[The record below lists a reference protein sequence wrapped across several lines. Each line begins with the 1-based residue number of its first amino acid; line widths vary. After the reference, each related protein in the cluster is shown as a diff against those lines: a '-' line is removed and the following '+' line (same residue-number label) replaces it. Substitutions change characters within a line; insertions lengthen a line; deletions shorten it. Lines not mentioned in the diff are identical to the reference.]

1 MTADGACFVANIAV
15 EGVLQLLQLFQG
27 TANGGGG
34 NGQERLAPTIGPQWA
49 GHVED
54 DLRLTHGAEFSIVPE
69 GAVPPLPVCK
79 NTWSTGLSWFWNDE
93 ERLVPRQ
100 GSEHTGGAE
109 ARFERALQGL
119 AEQLREDRSVLAV
132 ILCGSLSHDVVWE
145 KSDID
150 LAIVTQDDKPRHGSL
165 SLNADGVVVHAF
177 LMTRTQFRQT
187 VEGAIRNSFTH
198 SLLAK
203 GRLVYS
209 HDETIVALCAGLAE
223 IGQRDTRRQ
232 LMGAAIGALLPLD
245 KARKW
250 LVTRNDADYAALWL
264 LYAVKALARM
274 EVLRAG
280 QLADRE
286 VIPQAQRLNPEFF
299 GQVYKAML
307 NSKKTATAVRA
318 AIDAADGYVAERAAA
333 IFRPILEYLE
343 EVGEARSCSEIDE
356 HFQRQMGVDCAS
368 TACEYLARRGLIAQ
382 VSTPVQVTKRS
393 NVSLDE
399 LAFIHLG
406 RVGE

>member
-1 MTADGACFVANIAV
+1 M
-15 EGVLQLLQLFQG
+15 
-27 TANGGGG
+27 
-34 NGQERLAPTIGPQWA
+34 RPM
-49 GHVED
+49 
-54 DLRLTHGAEFSIVPE
+54 R
-69 GAVPPLPVCK
+69 VCK
-79 NTWSTGLSWFWNDE
+79 NTQSTGLLGFRIDE

-100 GSEHTGGAE
+100 AREQDGGAE
-109 ARFERALQGL
+109 ARFERALNGL

-132 ILCGSLSHDVVWE
+132 LLCGSLSHDVVWE

-150 LAIVTQDDKPRHGSL
+150 LAIVTQDDKPRYGNV

-209 HDETIVALCAGLAE
+209 HDETIVELCAGLAK
-223 IGQRDTRRQ
+223 IGERDTRRQ
-232 LMGAAIGALLPLD
+232 LMAAAIGALLPLD

-264 LYAVKALARM
+264 LYAVTALARI

-299 GQVYKAML
+299 GKVYKTML
-307 NSKKTATAVRA
+307 NSKKTAAAVGA
-318 AIDAADGYVAERAAA
+318 AIDAADGYVAERAPA

-343 EVGEARSCSEIDE
+343 EAGEARSCSEIDE
-356 HFQRQMGVDCAS
+356 HFRRQMGLECAS
-368 TACEYLARRGLIAQ
+368 TACEYLAGRRLIAQ
-382 VSTPVQVTKRS
+382 VSTPVQLTKRS
-393 NVSLDE
+393 NVQLDE
-399 LAFIHLG
+399 LAFIHMG
-406 RVGE
+406 GMGE